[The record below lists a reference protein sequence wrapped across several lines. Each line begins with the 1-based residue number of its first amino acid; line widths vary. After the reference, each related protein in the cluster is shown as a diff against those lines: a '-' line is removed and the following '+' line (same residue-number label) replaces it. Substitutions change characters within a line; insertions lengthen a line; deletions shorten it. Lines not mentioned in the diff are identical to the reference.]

1 MVSNSTVDQFNMQAQ
16 KVNGLL
22 NQTVG
27 QVVPVETKNNAAF
40 NLMVVADVLPIA
52 STEYGE
58 AVENGTVTEIIEYQD
73 GQAFVSRAQSV
84 FGETSSRI
92 PQEMTGEVQETNQF
106 FSDLNNAIQNKLS
119 SEVIDSSIRAIT
131 HEISE
136 IIGISEE
143 SLSSEGTGT
152 DPGEIISEIRTLL
165 NQTIQEYKQ
174 QNYDEAEALATTA
187 YLDNFEF
194 IEAPLADKDNALME
208 NTEVMLREQLRQLIQ
223 NKVSLEEL
231 QQHIDKIN
239 SNLDQAEKLLAIS

>member
-1 MVSNSTVDQFNMQAQ
+1 LSQ
-16 KVNGLL
+16 
-22 NQTVG
+22 
-27 QVVPVETKNNAAF
+27 
-40 NLMVVADVLPIA
+40 VLPIA

-152 DPGEIISEIRTLL
+152 EPGEIISEIRTLL

-174 QNYDEAEALATTA
+174 QNYAEAEALATTA

>member
-1 MVSNSTVDQFNMQAQ
+1 LSQ
-16 KVNGLL
+16 
-22 NQTVG
+22 
-27 QVVPVETKNNAAF
+27 
-40 NLMVVADVLPIA
+40 VLPIA

-106 FSDLNNAIQNKLS
+106 FSDLNNAIQNKS
-119 SEVIDSSIRAIT
+119 NSEVIDSSIRAIT

-152 DPGEIISEIRTLL
+152 EPEEIISEISTLL

-239 SNLDQAEKLLAIS
+239 SNLDQAEKLLLSS